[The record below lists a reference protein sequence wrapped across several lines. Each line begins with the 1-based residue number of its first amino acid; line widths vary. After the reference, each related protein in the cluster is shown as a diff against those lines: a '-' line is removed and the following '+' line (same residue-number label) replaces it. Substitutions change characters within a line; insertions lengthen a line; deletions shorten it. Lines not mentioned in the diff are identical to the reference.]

1 MALDNGTTQMTAAE
15 IEATTARGPP
25 PAPDYHDVACWAAF
39 PGELSPCVHH
49 LCFHR
54 AAGLR

>member
-39 PGELSPCVHH
+39 PGKPSP
-49 LCFHR
+49 
-54 AAGLR
+54 